1 MKCLQCGTELDRL
14 SKWRGSSEYCSEEC
28 KKASQEEFN
37 RLAMSR
43 LMQTRP
49 ARTNARSAAG
59 GGRSV
64 ETTTG
69 SVTVVTHPVGASAPT
84 VSEPPEAAFIIEVFA
99 ALSAAQPGPQA
110 PLEPRPND
118 PLIPAAEL
126 PMADSLLAL
135 ESMLRGMRP
144 SRRGERRLP
153 RLPATVLAPLVH
165 SKLGLALPEPSL
177 EWPASLTIAFGVI
190 GLDNVPATPAVAG
203 SRFETSKEVTASIA
217 PASAS
222 EPVAHRSIPARRPL
236 RELPALMALAAGT
249 DYLIQSPSPSAPRL
263 RIHLPKP
270 VLQPYRPRY
279 AFAPRETAVAEPA
292 PTPLAIAPIP
302 SVSPKETAPEPQK
315 AAKAEP
321 AKPEPVVEAK
331 PAARVE
337 PRSEPRQQSKAARKN
352 DVKAES
358 PRAPRA
364 EVRTQEKVEPLA
376 VASSLA
382 EPAKPAPA
390 KADPAQLEK
399 KLELVPRQ
407 EPRKEA
413 SKPEPG
419 IPAAFAAPSFGG
431 KADVDPDSDGFFSR
445 MPGWQKA
452 AAAIVLLGVAIAAWA
467 IPAYNRGSHP
477 SKSPAVAQAGATMGA
492 DSWETDSSGDT
503 AGIARRR
510 VISLYKPGRTKRNY
524 VFEFTGHV
532 EQRAMGWV
540 FRMKDPRN
548 YYCLKLEHTGNGAG
562 SAVQLVK
569 FAVVD
574 GEEQPHRLVSIA
586 EPLVAGQPV
595 RIRLDVR
602 GQNFATQVNGRP
614 VDVWID
620 NQIAEGTVGF
630 SNESGERAV
639 IRTVKVSY

>member
-14 SKWRGSSEYCSEEC
+14 SKWRGSSDYCSEEC
-28 KKASQEEFN
+28 KKASQDEFN

-43 LMQTRP
+43 LMQPRP
-49 ARTNARSAAG
+49 ARPSARAASSG
-59 GGRSV
+59 SRSV
-64 ETTTG
+64 ESSTG
-69 SVTVVTHPVGASAPT
+69 SVTVVTHPVGASAPA
-84 VSEPPEAAFIIEVFA
+84 VSEPPFAAFIIDVFA
-99 ALSAAQPGPQA
+99 ALSGAQPTAQS
-110 PLEPRPND
+110 PLELRPGV
-118 PLIPAAEL
+118 PLIPDPEL

-135 ESMLRGMRP
+135 ESMLRGIRP
-144 SRRGERRLP
+144 GVRGARTLP
-153 RLPATVLAPLVH
+153 PLGRQMFAPSVPEKIAI
-165 SKLGLALPEPSL
+165 SLPEPPL
-177 EWPASLTIAFGVI
+177 EWPASLATLFYIV
-190 GLDNVPATPAVAG
+190 GLDSVPFASPVPSSPAGPPTALSGQTVPAGT
-203 SRFETSKEVTASIA
+203 
-217 PASAS
+217 SAS
-222 EPVAHRSIPARRPL
+222 TPVAHRTIPVRRPL
-236 RELPALMALAAGT
+236 RDLPALTAFAAGS
-249 DYLIQSPSPSAPRL
+249 DYLIQSPAPSAPRL

-279 AFAPRETAVAEPA
+279 AFAPRESAVVEPVNTPPVAPVDKAAEPLVA
-292 PTPLAIAPIP
+292 VKP
-302 SVSPKETAPEPQK
+302 VSP
-315 AAKAEP
+315 
-321 AKPEPVVEAK
+321 VEGKTSPK
-331 PAARVE
+331 PA
-337 PRSEPRQQSKAARKN
+337 PRSESKQQSKAARKMEA
-352 DVKAES
+352 KSES
-358 PRAPRA
+358 PRGEARNQAKAEPSAPA
-364 EVRTQEKVEPLA
+364 PIPTPAPAAPALEPASSTPAKVEP
-376 VASSLA
+376 VQ
-382 EPAKPAPA
+382 P
-390 KADPAQLEK
+390 EK
-399 KLELVPRQ
+399 TLELVPKP
-407 EPRKEA
+407 EPRKPQA
-413 SKPEPG
+413 
-419 IPAAFAAPSFGG
+419 PAAPVVPATFAAPSFGG
-431 KADVDPDSDGFFSR
+431 KADVEPESDGFFSR

-452 AAAIVLLGVAIAAWA
+452 AAAVVLLGVAIGAWA
-467 IPAYNRGSHP
+467 VPAYNRSAKPAKTP
-477 SKSPAVAQAGATMGA
+477 SIAQAGATMGA

-548 YYCLKLEHTGNGAG
+548 YYCLKLEHTGNGAS

-569 FAVVD
+569 FAVVN

-602 GQNFATQVNGRP
+602 GQNFSTQVNGRP

>member
-14 SKWRGSSEYCSEEC
+14 SKWRGSSEYCSEDC
-28 KKASQEEFN
+28 KKESQEEFN

-43 LMQTRP
+43 LMQPRP
-49 ARTNARSAAG
+49 ARPTAKAATG
-59 GGRSV
+59 GARSV
-64 ETTTG
+64 ESSAG
-69 SVTVVTHPVGASAPT
+69 SLTVVTHPVGASAPA
-84 VSEPPEAAFIIEVFA
+84 VVEPPEAAFIIEVFA

-110 PLEPRPND
+110 PLEPRPSL
-118 PLIPAAEL
+118 PLIPVAEL

-144 SRRGERRLP
+144 PRRAERLLP
-153 RLPATVLAPLVH
+153 KLEAKVLAPLVH
-165 SKLGLALPEPSL
+165 AKVGLALPEPSL
-177 EWPASLTIAFGVI
+177 EWPASLAIAFGVV
-190 GLDNVPATPAVAG
+190 GLDNVPSTPSVAG
-203 SRFETSKEVTASIA
+203 ARPETSDRPTAVS
-217 PASAS
+217 ASAS
-222 EPVAHRSIPARRPL
+222 VSEPVTHRSIPARRPL
-236 RELPALMALAAGT
+236 RELPAFAALASGT
-249 DYLIQSPSPSAPRL
+249 DYLIQSPAASAPRL

-279 AFAPRETAVAEPA
+279 AFAPRETAAVEPA
-292 PTPLAIAPIP
+292 VTPVTSDPTPPAA
-302 SVSPKETAPEPQK
+302 PKETAPEPQK
-315 AAKAEP
+315 VAKVEP
-321 AKPEPVVEAK
+321 AVGAK
-331 PAARVE
+331 PAPRAE
-337 PRSEPRQQSKAARKN
+337 SRSESRQQSKAARKN
-352 DVKAES
+352 DAKTEAPRS
-358 PRAPRA
+358 PRAEA
-364 EVRTQEKVEPLA
+364 RTQEKVEPLA
-376 VASSLA
+376 VARPLA
-382 EPAKPAPA
+382 EPAAPVPA
-390 KADPAQLEK
+390 KVEPAAQPEK

-407 EPRKEA
+407 EPRKEEPKIEAAKPA
-413 SKPEPG
+413 S
-419 IPAAFAAPSFGG
+419 FTAPSFGG
-431 KADVDPDSDGFFSR
+431 KADAEPEAEGFFSR

-452 AAAIVLLGVAIAAWA
+452 AAAIVLLGAAIAAWA
-467 IPAYNRGSHP
+467 IPAYNRGASP
-477 SKSPAVAQAGATMGA
+477 SKTPVVAQAAATMGA

-524 VFEFTGHV
+524 VFEFTGQV

-562 SAVQLVK
+562 STVQLVK
-569 FAVVD
+569 FAVVN

-602 GQNFATQVNGRP
+602 GQNFSTQVNGRP